1 MATQVEPER
10 FDLGSGSVA
19 DQYRHEML
27 FSGEFNSCPDFTGD
41 ENYCRGG
48 RHGIAR
54 DMGEGQFPT
63 VQETRQCPSASA
75 KEARRRRRQ
84 ALAECELI
92 RVMGINYR
100 VSFDVQR
107 PLWSQLLKAMDAER
121 PITWT
126 MDGKTRKP
134 LVSLLDML
142 NRGCRQ
148 PSKDAP
154 HLLIEGPCGT
164 GKTTI
169 QGVLYLAACEAGF
182 SVAFHDS
189 IVLRKL
195 AKDLTSKFTTTSEAA
210 DKAFNALAARDV
222 LIWSDV
228 GDTQATHPEFREM
241 LTALLERFRGR
252 LIMSSNLG
260 PAGLKNHPDIGERA
274 VSRMLAGRH
283 GKASIRIQLVGDD
296 QRTGGTPL
304 QTVTEL

>member
-1 MATQVEPER
+1 MATEEKLER
-10 FDLGSGSVA
+10 FDLGSSSVA

-27 FSGEFNSCPDFTGD
+27 FSGEFSSCPDFTGQ

-48 RHGIAR
+48 KHGIAR
-54 DMGEGQFPT
+54 DEGEGQFPT
-63 VQETRQCPSASA
+63 VEETRPCPSASA

-92 RVMGINYR
+92 RLMGVAYR
-100 VSFDVQR
+100 ISFDVQR
-107 PLWSQLLKAMDAER
+107 PLWSQLLKAMDPER

-134 LVSLLDML
+134 LQSLLDAL
-142 NRGCRQ
+142 DCGCRQ
-148 PSKDAP
+148 PNKEAP

-182 SVAFHDS
+182 SVAFCDS

-195 AKDLTSKFTTTSEAA
+195 AKDLNSKFKPTEEAA
-210 DKAFNALAARDV
+210 DKAFIALASRDV

-228 GDTQATHPEFREM
+228 GDTQANHPEFREM
-241 LTALLERFRGR
+241 LTSLLERFRGR
-252 LIMSSNLG
+252 LILSSNLS
-260 PAGLKNHPDIGERA
+260 PVGLKNHPDIGERA

-296 QRTGGTPL
+296 QRTGAAAL